1 MILFIL
7 EYVFI
12 QINFICCHFIS
23 FLFTPARC
31 YYNLLHTI
39 AIHKTQLTLAHSQ
52 ISQKLEG
59 GSPRGNDTG
68 GPNGMPGGGK
78 SGKNGRGRGRSSG
91 ASPRGRSPHIE
102 PDILGGRIPAS

>member
-1 MILFIL
+1 MQNIKNPSDACSL
-7 EYVFI
+7 
-12 QINFICCHFIS
+12 
-23 FLFTPARC
+23 T
-31 YYNLLHTI
+31 NLTKI
-39 AIHKTQLTLAHSQ
+39 
-52 ISQKLEG
+52 EG

-68 GPNGMPGGGK
+68 GPNGIPGGGK